1 MKLTIT
7 ANIDEVHAAQALE
20 RFIKNN
26 KYIFG
31 DNKRV
36 ELYLSLLKKIT
47 AEATKDDLEEYM
59 PRNEKY
65 VLDNAKNNQ

>member
-1 MKLTIT
+1 MKLQLIV
-7 ANIDEVHAAQALE
+7 NIDEIHACQALE

-47 AEATKDDLEEYM
+47 AEATKNDLEEYM

-65 VLDNAKNNQ
+65 VLDNAKQN